1 MRTIM
6 ILNAKGGSGKT
17 TLATNLAAYYALQGK
32 SVVLA
37 DLDSQGSSIDWLKAR
52 PESRPAIRGIATWRE
67 PLRVAAATD
76 YVIFDTPAASHG
88 QALARLIRYA
98 QTVIVPVLPSPL
110 DIRAAREFVHEVQRI
125 GKVAR
130 HNIQDAAL
138 IAFLKSLFGDD
149 TGLATTR
156 VAVVANRVRENTI
169 AYDTLYEFLD
179 KLKIPF
185 VTTLRDTQNYIQAA
199 ERGLG
204 LCELAP
210 SQVAYDLEQWEPL
223 IRWLNSKRSLP
234 V

>member
-179 KLKIPF
+179 RP
-185 VTTLRDTQNYIQAA
+185 T
-199 ERGLG
+199 G
-204 LCELAP
+204 
-210 SQVAYDLEQWEPL
+210 
-223 IRWLNSKRSLP
+223 
-234 V
+234 